1 MVNALFINYTEHCLH
16 PSALEV
22 LDVSDRVEVGDRL
35 NARPPG
41 NTYVESFSAT
51 GIFGE
56 LDFWF
61 SPWPGLVPR
70 EVNRPATELLL
81 SASSTLGPS
90 TVPLLRGRVLV
101 LTHDADGDL
110 AELTDE
116 QIRAIALHAN
126 RWRAPMTLDWRYAAD
141 ERAQRR
147 RRKANQAAQQRAF
160 WDRMAALCGRG
171 RALGNG

>member
-1 MVNALFINYTEHCLH
+1 MVNALFINYTDHCLH
-16 PSALEV
+16 PSALDV
-22 LDVSDRVEVGDRL
+22 LDVPDRVAIGERL

-41 NTYVESFSAT
+41 NIYVESFSAT

-70 EVNRPATELLL
+70 AVNKPATELLL
-81 SASSTLGPS
+81 SASSTLRPR

-101 LTHDADGDL
+101 MTHDTDGEL
-110 AELTDE
+110 AGLTDE
-116 QIRAIALHAN
+116 KIRAIALHAN
-126 RWRAPMTLDWRYAAD
+126 RWHAPMTLDWRYAAD

-147 RRKANQAAQQRAF
+147 RREADQAAQKDAF
-160 WDRMAALCGRG
+160 WDRMAAFYVRG
-171 RALGNG
+171 RAAGND